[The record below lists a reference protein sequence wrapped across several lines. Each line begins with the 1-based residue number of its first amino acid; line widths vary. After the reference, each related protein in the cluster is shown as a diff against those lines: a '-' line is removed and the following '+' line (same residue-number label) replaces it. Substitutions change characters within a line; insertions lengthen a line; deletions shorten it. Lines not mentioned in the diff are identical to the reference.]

1 MSGWVLKSGYRV
13 EELWVFAKDDLFH
26 AIGIETYFVGKGRC
40 ETCLVHLKC
49 LDGGQAGRRFGQNV
63 VAG

>member
-1 MSGWVLKSGYRV
+1 M
-13 EELWVFAKDDLFH
+13 FAKDDLFH